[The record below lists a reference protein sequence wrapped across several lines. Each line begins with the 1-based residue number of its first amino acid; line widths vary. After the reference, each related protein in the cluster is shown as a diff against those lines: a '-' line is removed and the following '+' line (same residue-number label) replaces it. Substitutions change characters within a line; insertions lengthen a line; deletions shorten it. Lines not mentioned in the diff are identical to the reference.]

1 MLRQQLSR
9 PTLQD
14 DRDAFVYAMIELE
27 KDLHQSDIA
36 THLFIICFCVTV
48 VRIVDVRVLTA
59 RSSKGEAISR
69 LDHESHHM
77 KTWRREMATKPLYLS
92 SCSARVCLDDCNVL
106 LLAGQFEVSDPT
118 VHRDEPRNMLIQ
130 KPSLTYLVTPLV

>member
-27 KDLHQSDIA
+27 
-36 THLFIICFCVTV
+36 
-48 VRIVDVRVLTA
+48 VLQ
-59 RSSKGEAISR
+59 
-69 LDHESHHM
+69 
-77 KTWRREMATKPLYLS
+77 TWRREMATKPLYLS

>member
-27 KDLHQSDIA
+27 
-36 THLFIICFCVTV
+36 T
-48 VRIVDVRVLTA
+48 TA
-59 RSSKGEAISR
+59 RSSNDSPVGLGGASKLTKGKA
-69 LDHESHHM
+69 DM
-77 KTWRREMATKPLYLS
+77 D